1 MEATVQTQELSTTNT
16 PAHWP
21 VALLNGEG
29 KKLDASGHTV
39 TLRATG
45 TDTGEAFS
53 IVEVLVPPGN
63 TPPAPHR
70 HSFSEAFHI
79 IEGVLTVQL
88 GDHVFPAPAGSFIF
102 VPGGTVHGW
111 RNDEELPARFLIV
124 SSPAVIDRFYID
136 LDDMYS
142 RLGNIPDTESD
153 EIRGLWKKYGM
164 EPVGDPLV
172 DILQSMEEKE

>member
-1 MEATVQTQELSTTNT
+1 MRA
-16 PAHWP
+16 
-21 VALLNGEG
+21 
-29 KKLDASGHTV
+29 GHTV

-45 TDTGEAFS
+45 TDTGDAFS

-63 TPPAPHR
+63 TPPASHR

-79 IEGVLTVQL
+79 IEDVLTVQL
-88 GDHVFPAPAGSFIF
+88 SDHVFLVPAGSFIF

-111 RNDEELPARFLIV
+111 RNDEDLPARFLIV
-124 SSPAVIDRFYID
+124 SSPAVIDRYYID
-136 LDDMYS
+136 LDDLYS
-142 RLGNIPDTESD
+142 RLGKTPDTESD

-172 DILQSMEEKE
+172 DIFQSMEEKE